1 MHFPNSIFF
10 REEVKSEKKYI
21 YIMRV
26 LLLFSCLVFYF
37 ILFLDLLAK
46 VSDISILNWV
56 YNTLHNQSTTIKGFN
71 LYSYGPRL

>member
-1 MHFPNSIFF
+1 
-10 REEVKSEKKYI
+10 
-21 YIMRV
+21 MRV

-46 VSDISILNWV
+46 VSDTSILNRV

-71 LYSYGPRL
+71 LYSYGLRLQKTDTRHTKPMWNKHS

>member
-1 MHFPNSIFF
+1 
-10 REEVKSEKKYI
+10 
-21 YIMRV
+21 MRV